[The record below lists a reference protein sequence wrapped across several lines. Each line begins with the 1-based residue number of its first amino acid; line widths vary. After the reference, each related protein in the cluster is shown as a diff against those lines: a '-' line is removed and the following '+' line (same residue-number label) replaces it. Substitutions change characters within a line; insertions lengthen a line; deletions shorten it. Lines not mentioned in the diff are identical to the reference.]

1 VSMNF
6 AIFYKENDK
15 LKIVFLDSLQDTE
28 VLISKL
34 KSQNLKCYFV
44 EFDYEQL
51 VHLSC
56 DVRLVDRIEYD
67 YTRNLFD

>member
-51 VHLSC
+51 VHFSSS
-56 DVRLVDRIEYD
+56 VQLVDRAEYD

>member
-1 VSMNF
+1 MSMNF

-51 VHLSC
+51 VHFSSS
-56 DVRLVDRIEYD
+56 VQLVDRAEYD

>member
-1 VSMNF
+1 MSMNF

-15 LKIVFLDSLQDTE
+15 PKIVFLDSLQDTE
-28 VLISKL
+28 DLISKL

-51 VHLSC
+51 VHFSSS
-56 DVRLVDRIEYD
+56 VQLVDRAEYD